1 MNRNKQQPQQPQQP
15 QQNSSRIRSLGLLD
29 KTLPLTAATPP
40 QLRNRRQF
48 QFNGMSFE
56 TNPLSL
62 QKSRGG
68 LDGDAGDGRLSTPE
82 ERRDSSSNHSYK
94 ASQLPT
100 ASRLYRQRSCQ
111 SEVSSAGVEP
121 SSPRVAATR
130 VLHQPEQRAVW
141 SADNDSGNQRAG
153 GEDAYSNGYSC
164 NYSNSSAIK
173 SASNNN
179 INKLNHINNNIN
191 KNISNNMRNSNSNN
205 NIKNNCNSS
214 GSNTAER
221 FQKVLA
227 KYGKQAAS
235 DEYSVNNNFN
245 NNNINNNSNI
255 NNSNSNININNN
267 NSNTATN
274 KASYTHSIN
283 ANSNLSRNYNN
294 RLTGHSYSNNIER
307 KSNIQ
312 EEPNSDLGPR
322 EPAVYPTRPYSRS
335 LKLSGFRYGQMRA
348 GGGCSSAVAN
358 DSKMDYITLAGF
370 LLGYLTS
377 NLLFFLCWYFTW
389 LKGQVVKLRNH
400 FLGQANLWEFFDFED
415 TTRYSMQTKLLLAPI
430 ILGCSILY
438 CVVNVLHLLIKLV
451 RADVPRTVI
460 DLVQRIARNHW
471 P

>member
-153 GEDAYSNGYSC
+153 GEDAYSN
-164 NYSNSSAIK
+164 
-173 SASNNN
+173 
-179 INKLNHINNNIN
+179 
-191 KNISNNMRNSNSNN
+191 
-205 NIKNNCNSS
+205 
-214 GSNTAER
+214 
-221 FQKVLA
+221 
-227 KYGKQAAS
+227 
-235 DEYSVNNNFN
+235 
-245 NNNINNNSNI
+245 
-255 NNSNSNININNN
+255 
-267 NSNTATN
+267 
-274 KASYTHSIN
+274 
-283 ANSNLSRNYNN
+283 NSNLSRNYNN